1 MTDLRLRSRTA
12 AGAARFGR
20 FGLVGL
26 SGLAV
31 NAAAMA
37 AISAVGVPYLL
48 AALLA
53 TQVSTTW
60 NFVGA
65 EWWAFGDR
73 RSPGRSR
80 RLLAFFAMNNAAF
93 VVRGPMIWL
102 LTEYAHLDPVVSNV
116 MSLVV
121 MTAARFAIA
130 DTIIWHARGAP
141 ARQTSVP
148 AGELS

>member
-1 MTDLRLRSRTA
+1 MTGLRLAPPGTVA
-12 AGAARFGR
+12 VRFGR

-37 AISAVGVPYLL
+37 AISGLGVPYLL

-60 NFVGA
+60 NFIGA

-73 RSPGRSR
+73 RSAGRSR
-80 RLLAFFAMNNAAF
+80 RLIAFFAMNNATF
-93 VVRGPMIWL
+93 LVRGPIIVADRVRAPRPRGL
-102 LTEYAHLDPVVSNV
+102 ERDLARAHD
-116 MSLVV
+116 
-121 MTAARFAIA
+121 
-130 DTIIWHARGAP
+130 RGAVHRRRHDHLAGERP
-141 ARQTSVP
+141 TLDHGSVP
-148 AGELS
+148 VGEL